1 MPAHTAI
8 ARARSAGTSKVL
20 RTIASDAGKKSA
32 APMPCTKRA
41 TTRIA
46 TDDATPQAADAATN
60 SASPARYTCFAPN
73 RSDSA
78 PPARISAA
86 KLSVYAST
94 IHASSATVAPRLVRI
109 AGSATLTIVESS
121 TAMNMPT
128 ATSASVQRC
137 SRAVGRLGAA
147 AATGTGT
154 ERQSDMTPPDR
165 CRKSRTGRAMRKSD
179 NFASV

>member
-1 MPAHTAI
+1 M
-8 ARARSAGTSKVL
+8 L
-20 RTIASDAGKKSA
+20 RTIASDAGRKSA
-32 APMPCTKRA
+32 APMPCPKRA
-41 TTRIA
+41 TTRTA
-46 TDDATPQAADAATN
+46 TDDAPPHAADAATN

-128 ATSASVQRC
+128 ATSASVRRC
-137 SRAVGRLGAA
+137 SRAVGWFGVATETGA
-147 AATGTGT
+147 GT
-154 ERQSDMTPPDR
+154 ETEWQSDMTPPGR
-165 CRKSRTGRAMRKSD
+165 CRESRTGRAMRKSD
-179 NFASV
+179 NFAFA